1 MLLDTTRAEIAEG
14 VKIAEEAVPW
24 SLLAISLHARE
35 GGLVTRD
42 GMVESAQGLWQ
53 TPSSPPL
60 SFDERVEIFSMK
72 ALEAGF
78 VPAGGD
84 ALDAAV
90 QEAVQEMTP
99 LILERGMGAMGPL
112 MGAVMNRLGGA
123 ADGRAVS
130 ETLRKAIGD
139 MTAQ

>member
-1 MLLDTTRAEIAEG
+1 
-14 VKIAEEAVPW
+14 
-24 SLLAISLHARE
+24 
-35 GGLVTRD
+35 
-42 GMVESAQGLWQ
+42 
-53 TPSSPPL
+53 
-60 SFDERVEIFSMK
+60 MK